1 MKRILSLLFSLT
13 AALLFPLHA
22 QDGAYTIEAALE
34 DTAAA
39 GRVYLVDYATQQRLD
54 SARVERGRFRMQG
67 TVQAPVAAAFSFSGV
82 SVQPSFFFLE
92 PGDIRF
98 RQQRKKFLAEGTPL
112 NDGFLAMIGAVN
124 RIARDA
130 SAGPDE
136 GRMDEFI
143 HLKVDSVVR
152 HVLEEH
158 PNDLLGAVCIQLLAP
173 AFFTP
178 EQALAFIRSTGS
190 AVQGDPGIVALRK
203 GLEVQVRTAEGQKFS
218 DFTVEHDGKRTSLSD
233 YVGRGQY
240 VLADFWASWCG
251 PCRREMP
258 HIADIYNRY
267 KAKGLVVLGI
277 ATSDRPADTQRAV
290 EELGISWPQ
299 MLNAGSLPREVYGI
313 SAIPHTILFAPDGT
327 ILARGLRGEAL
338 ERRVDEV
345 MNPETA
351 E

>member
-98 RQQRKKFLAEGTPL
+98 RQQRKNFLAEGTPL
-112 NDGFLAMIGAVN
+112 NDGFLAMIGAMN

-136 GRMDEFI
+136 GRMGEFI
-143 HLKVDSVVR
+143 HQKVDSVVR

-190 AVQGDPGIVALRK
+190 VVQDDPGIVALRK
-203 GLEVQVRTAEGQKFS
+203 ELEVQVRRAEVFGLYGRARRQTDVAFRLCRPGPVRFGRLLGQLVRALPPG
-218 DFTVEHDGKRTSLSD
+218 DAPH
-233 YVGRGQY
+233 
-240 VLADFWASWCG
+240 
-251 PCRREMP
+251 CR
-258 HIADIYNRY
+258 HI
-267 KAKGLVVLGI
+267 
-277 ATSDRPADTQRAV
+277 
-290 EELGISWPQ
+290 
-299 MLNAGSLPREVYGI
+299 
-313 SAIPHTILFAPDGT
+313 
-327 ILARGLRGEAL
+327 
-338 ERRVDEV
+338 
-345 MNPETA
+345 
-351 E
+351 